1 MKSTKIG
8 VICILLGLLL
18 STGIEAQERGDKNKR
33 GTQKIMEKL
42 NSAPLNS
49 VLKQKS
55 SIDRGISSFTVDYF
69 TNNEWMVF
77 ERHDLSYNEDRT
89 VITDETYFKSGDT
102 FVKVSESIIKLNSN
116 GLLTEFVEESVEGG
130 YKYEQKFYYN
140 NDFSMLDSVIIVED
154 DGEDFYYDRV
164 EFVPHTAD
172 SIEIINYY
180 DYPGEGESGVITGDY
195 ALLRDGNYIEHY
207 FYAEFIDRY
216 TYFDITV
223 VQLLQFAFTDFQFF
237 DVYNDEYYFAT
248 EEWVPFERIT
258 MYKNNDQVVELLT
271 EGWYDTEWQDEERY
285 LFEYEDGE
293 IATRTYEYASGNA
306 FEPESRRVY
315 TYENATS
322 SELNNDQPN
331 SLSLSQNY
339 PNPFNPS
346 TSISF
351 NVHQTGLTKL
361 AIYDMLGRK
370 VTDLVNEIKPAGS
383 YQVSFSATGLSSG
396 LYYYVLEQPEFG
408 IRLTRSM
415 TLIK

>member
-18 STGIEAQERGDKNKR
+18 STGIEAQERGDKNTR
-33 GTQKIMEKL
+33 GTQKIIDKL
-42 NSAPLNS
+42 NSAPLS
-49 VLKQKS
+49 SILKQKS

-116 GLLTEFVEESVEGG
+116 GLITEFVEESVDGG

-140 NDFSMLDSVIIVED
+140 NDFSMLDSVVIVED

-164 EFVPHTAD
+164 EFVPHTTD

-207 FYAEFIDRY
+207 NYAEFIDRY

-258 MYKNNDQVVELLT
+258 MFKNNDQVVELLT

-351 NVHQTGLTKL
+351 NVQQTGLTKL

-396 LYYYVLEQPEFG
+396 LYYYVLEQPELG